1 MTGITQLHLS
11 GKTTRAS
18 GMMLIA
24 EQAKMGNQD
33 LDDFIVP
40 ITSTQTIASVVKT
53 LSTLG

>member
-1 MTGITQLHLS
+1 
-11 GKTTRAS
+11 
-18 GMMLIA
+18 MMLIA